1 MSNMTNRHLLTLFCD
16 GTPLSSGQLDTL
28 RNANLIGNDGEQWY
42 VTTAGAI
49 LSGRVPAR
57 FAAEDSS
64 QCPDDDS
71 YLPPP
76 GYSAPALGA
85 ERQQAQDQLNR
96 IARSALDTQVAGS
109 HYKNFAIQPVE
120 FIEKNAIP
128 FLEGCVI
135 KRMCRHGAKAGA
147 EDLRKAKH
155 EIDLLLQLRYG
166 VSE

>member
-1 MSNMTNRHLLTLFCD
+1 MSLRDTLKKFCD
-16 GTPLSSGQLDTL
+16 GTGLTVNERLVL
-28 RNANLIGNDGEQWY
+28 KEANLIGNDGESWY
-42 VTTAGAI
+42 VTTAGA
-49 LSGRVPAR
+49 LLLGRVPPR
-57 FAAEDSS
+57 FAAEDAS

-71 YLPPP
+71 YLPPK
-76 GYSAPALGA
+76 
-85 ERQQAQDQLNR
+85 RVLNP
-96 IARSALDTQVAGS
+96 LDTQVAGS
-109 HYKNFAIQPVE
+109 HYKNLAIQPVE

-155 EIDLLLQLRYG
+155 EIDLILQLRYG